1 MTITEEKC
9 EVQSFGN
16 DLSGGRF
23 AQYDAEMLGVI
34 EARFIAQAVLHLH
47 FICEQPIQKN
57 TFKKNLNHFPADQDL
72 WIFCQQYNLDH
83 KVVLVERNFQSI
95 AIWLV

>member
-16 DLSGGRF
+16 DLSGGHF
-23 AQYDAEMLGVI
+23 AQYDAEMLGMI

-57 TFKKNLNHFPADQDL
+57 TFKK
-72 WIFCQQYNLDH
+72 
-83 KVVLVERNFQSI
+83 KS
-95 AIWLV
+95 